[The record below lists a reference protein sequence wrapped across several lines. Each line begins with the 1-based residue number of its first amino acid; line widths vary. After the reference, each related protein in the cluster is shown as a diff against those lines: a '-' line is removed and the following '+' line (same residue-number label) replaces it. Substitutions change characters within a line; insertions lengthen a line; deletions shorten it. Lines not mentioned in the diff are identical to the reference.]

1 VEPVPEPAPP
11 PPFERIVTSPFA
23 TPPAPRFRSL
33 ADLIFGG
40 APGEADDVPVIMGCH
55 EGGALDVTLRQL
67 RHAALDLADDLAA
80 RGLRPG
86 DTVALVRLPRTSE
99 ALCAAVYAAL
109 TAAGIRVLLPM
120 YLETDRF
127 AGWLRAAGARAV
139 VWSRVE
145 VQDLGRN
152 EADQRLLAG
161 LEAAARDAG
170 LPCYCLVGD
179 LQALDR
185 CARARAASPATDD
198 PRVARCLERGGPE
211 RECLLLTTSGTSGRA
226 KLVRYREGAL
236 LRTCAAWE
244 AAGLFRPELQGGRGL
259 CLLFAHSMGVRA
271 FWNALWTRQ
280 PILLVTPEWFLE
292 RPERVRA
299 LLLTMR
305 PQHVTGGPAV
315 YRALLELARVFP
327 ELKETCLRDLRTAVS
342 LGAPFDADTAGKFAV
357 AVGASLANAFGTTET
372 MQVTTTLV
380 GERAGRAPQWL
391 GEPLP
396 GVRIGLERA
405 EAGGD
410 VFRMHVSSPF
420 ACAGYLA
427 AGGEEETALGE
438 WIATG
443 DLLADGA
450 DGLRFVGRE
459 GRDFVKDGFGV
470 KVPLVRVAA
479 WYAGLGAPLA
489 SAADGLRPAAS
500 GAGGS
505 GNPVGVPGLIA
516 SEPDGLGPAGS
527 IAGGTGNPVRVPSLI
542 EHVECFPL
550 REEPGLA
557 ALVFLRPDVP
567 GVSRSPLAV
576 TRRVVL
582 DRVESLLE
590 ARTEDLR
597 SEVEEF
603 EFRHLTVARFACVAT
618 DVPRTGKGVCDR
630 LAVQHAHRHL
640 LDQLCGPALKRPGLV
655 HLERERFAATRY
667 VRLTSPRRGELM
679 RLLKLDKHY
688 ERGAGD
694 RLFHRERGREVAVW
708 DFVGGFGAN
717 LLGHRHPDV
726 VQAAADFVAGEGVFL
741 HDQGSARLHEGELA
755 HALGR
760 AVTRHAGGHAVV
772 RLGSTGAE
780 AVEMALAHAFLEREE
795 RFRALCREQRQLFGA
810 THPQRV
816 AAILAHDEA
825 LLRGATPKVLAL
837 RGSFHGHTL
846 GARAA
851 LSGQKTRGPFQPM
864 MGVEAVFLPP
874 DGSGDLGA
882 ILERETIPLTI
893 LCREGHQ
900 VVPGTVRFSRIVA
913 ALAEPIQGE
922 GGVTEV
928 SRELLRR
935 LQGHDFPLIVDE
947 IQAGLG
953 RSGEFLASAGVAG
966 DYYLF
971 SKALGGGVAKIAAVL
986 IDRRRYVE
994 RFDELYASTFAGDAF
1009 SCAVARRVLEV
1020 IERDD
1025 VPGRAHARGVALRDA
1040 LEAVRVRH
1048 PEVIRAIRGR
1058 GLMLG
1063 IELETEGLEDD
1074 FVLRALADR
1083 ELVGALASAWLL
1095 NRHDLRLLPTIS
1107 APDTLRVEPSAYVPD
1122 EAITALAAGLE
1133 AFCAAVEAR
1142 DTAELLG
1149 FLVDDE
1155 QALEYEAEGEAPVP
1169 KLSAR
1174 VEPAAPGAVRVAFIN
1189 HFMLPERELVMVAP
1203 SLGRLSRTARRALFH
1218 RFVALSEM
1226 KPIVAFAQNLF
1237 GGRVHFTSVAIT
1249 ADAAMLETLH
1259 RSGERRKD
1267 AERIQD
1273 AVDRAG
1279 RLGCQVVALGGY
1291 TSILTADGTA
1301 VMPPAGVRVTSG
1313 NTFAVV
1319 VGARRV
1325 LRACAEAGIDP
1336 AAPGTRLAVVG
1347 ATGNIGGGLLRR
1359 LVTAADGFRRV
1370 LLVGRAGARLDPLRD
1385 QILAE
1390 RAGVEVT
1397 LATDM
1402 AALRDADVIAI
1413 ATNTNEPI
1421 VFPHHLDP
1429 ARRLIIADISV
1440 PSAVSAE
1447 VRRMAGVTIVA
1458 FAGAVTVPGAPGFV
1472 IASHTRPGTAFSCA
1486 AEAMLLA
1493 LEPEATAGLQL
1504 VGPIEAR
1511 CIELLDAL
1519 GEKHGFFTTLGEG
1532 GFRLGAYH
1540 GAAR

>member
-1 VEPVPEPAPP
+1 MGGPVSEPAPP
-11 PPFERIVTSPFA
+11 LPFERIVTSPYA
-23 TPPAPRFRSL
+23 SPAALRYRSL
-33 ADLIFGG
+33 AELIFGG
-40 APGEADDVPVIMGCH
+40 PAGEPDEALVVMGCH
-55 EGGALDVTLRQL
+55 EGGALDITLRQF
-67 RHAALDLADDLAA
+67 RHAVLDLVDDLAA
-80 RGLRPG
+80 RGIGPG

-99 ALCAAVYAAL
+99 ALCAVVYAAL
-109 TAAGIRVLLPM
+109 TAAGARVLLPM
-120 YLETDRF
+120 YLEKDRF
-127 AGWLRAAGARAV
+127 AAWLRLTGTKAV
-139 VWSRVE
+139 IWSRAE
-145 VQDLGRN
+145 VQDLGHN
-152 EADQRLLAG
+152 EADQALLAG
-161 LEAAARDAG
+161 LEAAARGLG
-170 LPCYCLVGD
+170 LPCHCVVGD
-179 LQALDR
+179 LQALER
-185 CARARAASPATDD
+185 CTRAPAASPALDD
-198 PRVARCLERGGPE
+198 PRVARCLERGGVE
-211 RECLLLTTSGTSGRA
+211 RECLLLTTSGTSGRS

-244 AAGLFRPELQGGRGL
+244 SAGLFRPELQGGRGL

-342 LGAPFDADTAGKFAV
+342 LGAPFDADTANKFAI
-357 AVGASLANAFGTTET
+357 AVGAKLANAFGTTET
-372 MQVTTTLV
+372 MQVTTTVLAP
-380 GERAGRAPQWL
+380 RDGRPPQWL

-396 GVRIGLERA
+396 GVRIGLAHLEP
-405 EAGGD
+405 GSD
-410 VFRMHVSSPF
+410 LFTMHVSSPF

-427 AGGEEETALGE
+427 AAGEDEAPLGE

-443 DLLADGA
+443 DLLADTG

-470 KVPLVRVAA
+470 KVPLVRVAE
-479 WYAGLGAPLA
+479 WYQGLGEPIA
-489 SAADGLRPAAS
+489 SGSDGLCPADS
-500 GAGGS
+500 SAGGS
-505 GNPVGVPGLIA
+505 GSPV
-516 SEPDGLGPAGS
+516 
-527 IAGGTGNPVRVPSLI
+527 TVPSMI
-542 EHVECFPL
+542 EHIECFPL

-557 ALVFLRPDVP
+557 ALVFLRDVP
-567 GVSRSPLAV
+567 GLSRSALMV

-582 DRVESLLE
+582 DRVASLLE
-590 ARTEDLR
+590 ARTEELR
-597 SEVEEF
+597 AELEEF
-603 EFRHLTVARFACVAT
+603 EFRHLTVARFACLAS
-618 DVPRTGKGVCDR
+618 DVPRTGKGACDR
-630 LAVQHAHRHL
+630 IAVQRTHRHL
-640 LDQLCGPALKRPGLV
+640 LDQLCGPVLKRPGLV

-679 RLLKLDKHY
+679 RQLKLDKHY
-688 ERGAGD
+688 VRGQGD
-694 RLFHRERGREVAVW
+694 QLFHHERGREVAVW

-726 VQAAADFVAGEGVFL
+726 VQAAADFVAGPGVFL

-760 AVTRHAGGHAVV
+760 AVVRHGGGHAVV

-780 AVEMALAHAFLEREE
+780 AVEMALAHALLEREE

-825 LLRGATPKVLAL
+825 LLRGGTPRVLAL

-851 LSGQKTRGPFQPM
+851 LSGKKAREPFQPM
-864 MGVEAVFLPP
+864 MGIEAVFFPT

-882 ILERETIPLTI
+882 LLEKETIPLTI
-893 LCREGHQ
+893 LVREGNQ
-900 VVPGTVRFSRIVA
+900 VVPATVRFSRIFA

-922 GGVTEV
+922 GGVNEIP
-928 SRELLRR
+928 RDLLRQ
-935 LQGHDFPLIVDE
+935 LGGHDFPLIIDE

-971 SKALGGGVAKIAAVL
+971 SKALGGGVAKLSALL

-1009 SCAVARRVLEV
+1009 SCAVGCRVLEV

-1025 VPGRAHARGVALRDA
+1025 VPGRARARGALLRGA
-1040 LEAVRVRH
+1040 LEGVRARH
-1048 PEVIRAIRGR
+1048 PDVIRSVRGR

-1063 IELETEGLEDD
+1063 LELETRRLDDD
-1074 FVLRALADR
+1074 FVLRALVDR
-1083 ELVGALASAWLL
+1083 ELVGALAAAYLL
-1095 NRHDLRLLPTIS
+1095 NRHRLRLLPTIS

-1122 EAITALAAGLE
+1122 EAVAALAVGLD

-1142 DTAELLG
+1142 DMAELLG
-1149 FLVDDE
+1149 FLVEDE
-1155 QALEYEAEGEAPVP
+1155 QALDYDAEGEPP
-1169 KLSAR
+1169 IPRLSAR
-1174 VEPAAPGAVRVAFIN
+1174 QEAPAPGAVRVAFIN
-1189 HFMLPERELVMVAP
+1189 HFMLPERELAMVSP

-1218 RFVALSEM
+1218 RLVAVSEM

-1237 GGRVHFTSVAIT
+1237 DGHVHFTSVAVT

-1319 VGARRV
+1319 VGARRM

-1336 AAPGTRLAVVG
+1336 AAAGTRLAVVG

-1359 LVTAADGFRRV
+1359 LVMGADGFRRV
-1370 LLVGRAGARLDPLRD
+1370 LLVGRGGARLEPLRD
-1385 QILAE
+1385 QIVAA

-1397 LATDM
+1397 VATDM
-1402 AALRDADVIAI
+1402 SALRDADVVAI

-1429 ARRLIIADISV
+1429 ARRIIIADISV

-1447 VRRMAGVTIVA
+1447 VRRMPDVTFVA
-1458 FAGAVTVPGAPGFV
+1458 FAGAVAVPGAPGFV

-1511 CIELLDAL
+1511 SIEVLDAL
-1519 GEKHGFFTTLGEG
+1519 GEKHGFFETLGEG
-1532 GFRLGAYH
+1532 GFKLGAYQG
-1540 GAAR
+1540 GAR